1 MDDPL
6 WILEKFN
13 IHLVWL
19 LNIYQNR
26 KNVIYTWKMK
36 IGIYSYIKSVILILN
51 RLDRAKYKKL
61 KIHFEAMDRLTAES
75 GTGLKE
81 KGRVWT
87 D

>member
-1 MDDPL
+1 
-6 WILEKFN
+6 
-13 IHLVWL
+13 
-19 LNIYQNR
+19 
-26 KNVIYTWKMK
+26 MK

-81 KGRVWT
+81 KGRV
-87 D
+87 